1 MITNKQV
8 LNWSVCNDSDII
20 ARIKILK
27 KERAK
32 ICKDNPKLA
41 DKIIALREFENREF
55 PIHSSC
61 QQ

>member
-1 MITNKQV
+1 MLTNKQV
-8 LNWSVCNDSDII
+8 LNWSVCNDLDLI
-20 ARIKILK
+20 ARIKKLK

-32 ICKDNPKLA
+32 IFKNNSKLA

-55 PIHSSC
+55 PIFLPC

>member
-1 MITNKQV
+1 MLTNKQV
-8 LNWSVCNDSDII
+8 LNWSVCSDLDIVR
-20 ARIKILK
+20 RIKTLK

-55 PIHSSC
+55 PIHSPC